1 MRDALTRWWLGVL
14 GAAAIVAAVAVR
26 AIVAAGA
33 PEPRVIE
40 LKAKR
45 FEFTPPEL
53 RLAAGQPVTLRITSA
68 DVTHGLFQRDL
79 GIDAEISPG
88 RTTEVKLTPAK
99 AGRYTA
105 ICDHFCGPGHGNMH
119 LVIVVE

>member
-1 MRDALTRWWLGVL
+1 MHGIFSRWWVGVL
-14 GAAAIVAAVAVR
+14 GAAAIGAALAVQAVVAAS
-26 AIVAAGA
+26 A
-33 PEPRVIE
+33 PEPRVVE
-40 LKAKR
+40 LHAKR

-68 DVTHGLFQRDL
+68 DVTHGLFQREL

-88 RTTEVKLTPAK
+88 KTTEVKLTPTK
-99 AGRYTA
+99 PGRYTA

-119 LVIVVE
+119 LVVVVE